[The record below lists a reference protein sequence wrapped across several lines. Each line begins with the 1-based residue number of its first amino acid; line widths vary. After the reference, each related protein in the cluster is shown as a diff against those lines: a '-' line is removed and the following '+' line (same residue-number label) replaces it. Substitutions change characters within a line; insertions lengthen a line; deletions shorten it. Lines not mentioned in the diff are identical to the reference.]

1 MNILYIISGCNMG
14 GATFSFLTL
23 LEEAKK
29 EGHVVSVI
37 IPNDSETD
45 DFKARLDSM
54 GVPSFVIDLT
64 FNSYPNIDYVH
75 HFLGFVKVLLLNQ
88 IAERKAIRRV
98 SQIAKDI
105 KADIIHTNVG
115 PLDIG
120 HFAAKRCGIPHVWH
134 IREYGDRDFIIRM
147 FPSKRAFRKRLS
159 EDYVITIT
167 KDLLSYNRQENNPK
181 ATVIYNGVRS
191 ENEIYIDLPKEK
203 FFLSASRISPEKGFS
218 EMVSCFNQ
226 FYLDHTDYR
235 LIILGEGPAD
245 YVAQLKA
252 EINSLSCKDNVV
264 FLGYTEDV
272 TSWMRKATA
281 LLVSSSSEGFG
292 RMTAEA
298 AFAGCIVIGR
308 NQAGTK
314 EILDITGGYPYLT
327 EEEFISAM
335 NDAATLTQTSY
346 REKVR
351 AAQEAAKKLYSRE
364 VYVRN
369 VMSVYD
375 KAIKHS
381 L

>member
-1 MNILYIISGCNMG
+1 MG
-14 GATFSFLTL
+14 GATISFLTL
-23 LEEAKK
+23 LYAVKK
-29 EGHVVSVI
+29 AGNAVSVI
-37 IPNDSETD
+37 IPNDSDITA
-45 DFKARLDSM
+45 FKARLDAM
-54 GVPSFVIDLT
+54 EVPSFVVDLT

-75 HFLGFVKVLLLNQ
+75 HFPGFVKVLLLNL
-88 IAERKAIRRV
+88 ITEWKAIKRV
-98 SQIAKDI
+98 SQIAKEI

-120 HFAAKRCGIPHVWH
+120 HFAAKRCHIPHVWH
-134 IREYGDRDFIIRM
+134 IREYGDRDFNIRM
-147 FPSKRAFRKRLS
+147 FPSKRVFHKRLS

-167 KDLLSYNRQENNPK
+167 KDLLKYNHLENNPK

-191 ENEIYIDLPKEK
+191 ENETYLDLPKEK

-226 FYLDHTDYR
+226 FYLEHTDYR
-235 LIILGEGPAD
+235 LIILGEGPVD

-252 EINSLSCKDNVV
+252 EINALPCKDNVI
-264 FLGYTEDV
+264 FQGYTEDV
-272 TSWMRKATA
+272 SSWMRKATA
-281 LLVSSSSEGFG
+281 LLVSSPSEGFG
-292 RMTAEA
+292 RMSAEA
-298 AFAGCIVIGR
+298 AFAGCVVIGR

-327 EEEFISAM
+327 EEEFVSAM
-335 NDAATLTQTSY
+335 NEAANMTQSY
-346 REKVR
+346 YQGKVL
-351 AAQEAAKKLYSRE
+351 AAQVSAKKIYSRE

-375 KAIKHS
+375 KAVKHS